1 VTLIPR
7 ILGRNLV
14 TLESWEKIA
23 RIVSLVAIPI
33 VVGVVGYQYQA
44 ADREK
49 SLALEYV
56 KLSIELVRDRDKIDP
71 DVQDW
76 AVENLNYYSRV
87 TMKPRL
93 QESLKK
99 GTSSVDSLPGD
110 GRWFAVVATVS
121 TQPEAERLVHELEAR
136 EPPELRD
143 GSSLSLYKTKISNS
157 FAITVGR
164 DLSKAEALR
173 RTRVARDSG
182 WVPDAFAQRDRE
194 WQPINV
200 LATPEHT
207 R

>member
-1 VTLIPR
+1 
-7 ILGRNLV
+7 LV

-33 VVGVVGYQYQA
+33 VVGIVGYQYQA

-56 KLSIELVRDRDKIDP
+56 RLSIELVKDRDKIDP

-87 TMKPRL
+87 RMKPKL
-93 QESLKK
+93 QESLQK
-99 GTSSVDSLPGD
+99 GISSVDSLPGD

-121 TQPEAERLVHELEAR
+121 TQPEAERLVHDLEAT
-136 EPPELRD
+136 EPPELSK
-143 GSSLSLYKTKISNS
+143 SSPLSLYNTKISNS
-157 FAITVGR
+157 FAITLGQ

-173 RTRVARDSG
+173 RTRMARDSG

-194 WQPINV
+194 WQAITVPV
-200 LATPEHT
+200 HKP
-207 R
+207 